1 MQEKKRFDF
10 NYGKIRALNRSGMV
24 LKLQPLAENKCFNS
38 NTSKKYY
45 E

>member
-1 MQEKKRFDF
+1 MKRIDF
-10 NYGKIRALNRSGMV
+10 NYGKIRALNRSELD
-24 LKLQPLAENKCFNS
+24 LKLQPLAENKGFNS